1 MLIYLKFA
9 KALTGYIYG
18 TMKKWFIIYLL
29 LPTSQLIAQYG
40 HGYDSL
46 NAKAGLFHLQ
56 RNAKK
61 ATPLFEEAFILRQPD
76 ALTAYKAAGVY
87 ALDSNAGK
95 ALQYLTIAIDS
106 GWTES
111 GWLVNDD
118 YFDWLKQTKK
128 DQWDAVII
136 NAVAKEKL
144 FEATLQL
151 PELRKR
157 VNTMTLQ
164 DQQLRYKRVQAKNKE
179 ERKVINAA
187 IAKTD
192 ADNLLAAKEIIAQ
205 YGWPAISQIGKD
217 GQNNLWLVV
226 QHADM
231 DVAFQ
236 RKALAAMK
244 KLLGTK
250 ELNTENYAFLYDRV
264 QCNLNYK
271 QLYGTQVSWTSNGEA
286 SGFRSIADEHKVDDR
301 RKKIGLLPLH
311 IYALTYGFTYT
322 IPTKEYVI
330 KREHQEKAWLKAAR
344 DSGAY
349 YYRQQNFDKVYDI
362 YNDASAVQGGMSSED
377 NYKAAI
383 LFAKIAATNKQEKF
397 SNISLDFLYL
407 LFLRGEVSRKRWL
420 AEKSFAIHHTNERW
434 KSMLVKDE

>member
-1 MLIYLKFA
+1 
-9 KALTGYIYG
+9 
-18 TMKKWFIIYLL
+18 MKKWFIIYLL
-29 LPTSQLIAQYG
+29 LLTNQLTAQPGY
-40 HGYDSL
+40 GYDSL
-46 NAKAGLFHLQ
+46 TAKAGLFHLQ

-61 ATPLFEEAFILRQPD
+61 AISIFEEAFILRQPD
-76 ALTAYKAAGVY
+76 ALTAYKTAGVY

-95 ALQYLTIAIDS
+95 AFRYLTAAIDS
-106 GWTES
+106 GWTEA

-118 YFDWLKQTKK
+118 YFDWLKQTQK
-128 DQWDAVII
+128 DKWDAVITK
-136 NAVAKEKL
+136 AVAKEKI

-151 PELRKR
+151 PALRQR
-157 VNTMTLQ
+157 INTMTLQ
-164 DQQLRYKRVQAKNKE
+164 DQQLRYKRVQAKSKE
-179 ERKVINAA
+179 ERKIINAA
-187 IAKTD
+187 IAKAD

-205 YGWPAISQIGKD
+205 YGWPGISQIGKD

-236 RKALAAMK
+236 RNALAAMK

-250 ELNTENYAFLYDRV
+250 ELNAENYAFLYDRV

-271 QLYGTQVSWTSNGEA
+271 QLYGTQVNWTSNGEA
-286 SGFRSIADEHKVDDR
+286 SGFRSIADEDKVDDR
-301 RKKIGLLPLH
+301 RRKLGVLPLH

-322 IPTKEYVI
+322 LPAKEYVI
-330 KREHQEKAWLKAAR
+330 KRESQEQAWLKTGR

-383 LFAKIAATNKQEKF
+383 LFAKIAAINKQEKF
-397 SNISLDFLYL
+397 SSISLDFLYL
-407 LFLRGEVSRKRWL
+407 LFQRGEVNRKRWL
-420 AEKSFAIHHTNERW
+420 AEKSFAVLHTNERW
-434 KSMLVKDE
+434 KSMLVKVE

>member
-1 MLIYLKFA
+1 
-9 KALTGYIYG
+9 
-18 TMKKWFIIYLL
+18 MKKWFIIYLL
-29 LPTSQLIAQYG
+29 LPTNQLTAQSAYA
-40 HGYDSL
+40 YDSL
-46 NAKAGLFHLQ
+46 TAKAGLFHLQ
-56 RNAKK
+56 RDAKK
-61 ATPLFEEAFILRQPD
+61 AIPIFEEAFIIRQPD

-95 ALQYLTIAIDS
+95 ALQYLTAAIDS
-106 GWTES
+106 GWTEA

-118 YFDWLKQTKK
+118 YFDWLKQTQK
-128 DQWDAVII
+128 DQWDAVITK
-136 NAVAKEKL
+136 AVAKEKV

-151 PELRKR
+151 PALRQR
-157 VNTMTLQ
+157 INTMTLQ

-179 ERKVINAA
+179 ERKIINAA
-187 IAKTD
+187 LAKAD

-205 YGWPAISQIGKD
+205 YGWPGISQIGKD

-236 RKALAAMK
+236 RNALRAMK
-244 KLLGTK
+244 KLPGTK
-250 ELNTENYAFLYDRV
+250 ELNAENYAFLYDRV

-271 QLYGTQVSWTSNGEA
+271 QLYGTQVNWTSNGEA

-301 RKKIGLLPLH
+301 RKKLGILPLH
-311 IYALTYGFTYT
+311 IYALTYGFKYT
-322 IPTKEYVI
+322 LPAKEHVI
-330 KREHQEKAWLKAAR
+330 KRESLEQASLKMGR

-383 LFAKIAATNKQEKF
+383 LFAKIAAINKQEKF
-397 SNISLDFLYL
+397 SSISAVINCLQEYTWCKL
-407 LFLRGEVSRKRWL
+407 
-420 AEKSFAIHHTNERW
+420 
-434 KSMLVKDE
+434 